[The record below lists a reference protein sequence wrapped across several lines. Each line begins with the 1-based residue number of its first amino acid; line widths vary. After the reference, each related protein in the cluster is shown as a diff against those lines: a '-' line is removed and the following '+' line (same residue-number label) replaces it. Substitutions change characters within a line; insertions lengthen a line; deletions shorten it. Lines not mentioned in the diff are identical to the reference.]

1 MVNVYY
7 DQDADLGVLEGKTVG
22 IIGYGSQGHAH
33 ALNLRDNGQKVMV
46 GLYAGSRSRDT
57 AAAEGLAVADV
68 AEVAAASD
76 VVMVLIPDHVQGE
89 TYRNEI
95 APHMSPGKALMVA
108 HGFSL
113 HYREIVPP
121 DNVDVMMVAPKA
133 PGHRMR
139 ELFTEGVGVPGLL
152 AVHQDATGNAKQ
164 VGLAYA
170 KGVGCTGAGVLETTI
185 KDETESDLFGEQSI
199 LCGGVTAL
207 VNAAFETLV
216 EAGYPQ
222 EIAYFEC
229 LHELKMIVDLMYQ
242 GGHNYM
248 HFSVS
253 DTAEYGSLSRRDR
266 IIDEHVR
273 ENMRTVL
280 REIQDG
286 TFAREWITENH
297 EGRPRF
303 GPYAGRSADRP
314 HRKHRQ
320 GTQGNDALDGPQVR
334 QAPLAPVDPGSQ
346 VAGDVQL
353 VEALRPSQDSPAGG
367 TNMNAEVTCTAVHHR
382 TLVLAGLAAVDCGAL
397 ASLSVS
403 G

>member
-7 DQDADLGVLEGKTVG
+7 DQDADLGALENKSIG

-33 ALNLRDNGQKVMV
+33 ALNLRDNGQNVMV
-46 GLYAGSRSRDT
+46 GLYPGSRSRDV
-57 AAAEGLAVADV
+57 AAGEGLAVADV
-68 AEVAAASD
+68 PEVAAAAD
-76 VVMVLIPDHVQGE
+76 VVMVLIPDHVQGQI
-89 TYRNEI
+89 YREQI
-95 APHMSPGKALMVA
+95 APNLRPGTALMFA
-108 HGFSL
+108 HGFSI
-113 HYREIVPP
+113 HYGEVLPP

-139 ELFTEGVGVPGLL
+139 ELFVEGVGVPSLL
-152 AVHQDATGNAKQ
+152 AVHQDATGNGKSI
-164 VGLAYA
+164 GLAYA
-170 KGVGCTGAGVLETTI
+170 KGIGCTGAGVLETTF

-273 ENMRTVL
+273 ENMRAVL
-280 REIQDG
+280 QEIQDG

-303 GPYAGRSADRP
+303 GPMREAA
-314 HRKHRQ
+314 Q
-320 GTQGNDALDGPQVR
+320 T
-334 QAPLAPVDPGSQ
+334 APIENIGKELRAMMPWMDPK
-346 VAGDVQL
+346 
-353 VEALRPSQDSPAGG
+353 
-367 TNMNAEVTCTAVHHR
+367 
-382 TLVLAGLAAVDCGAL
+382 
-397 ASLSVS
+397 
-403 G
+403 

>member
-7 DQDADLGVLEGKTVG
+7 DQDADLDILSGKTIGMV
-22 IIGYGSQGHAH
+22 GYGSQGHAH
-33 ALNLRDNGQKVMV
+33 ALNLKDNGQKVIV
-46 GLYAGSRSRDT
+46 GLYPGSRSR
-57 AAAEGLAVADV
+57 AVAEEAGLEVADV
-68 AEVAAASD
+68 PEVAKAAD
-76 VVMVLIPDHVQGE
+76 LIMMAVPDHIQGGV
-89 TYRNEI
+89 YRDQI
-95 APHMSPGKALMVA
+95 APNLKPGSAFMVA
-108 HGFSL
+108 HGFSI
-113 HYREIVPP
+113 HYREVVPSP
-121 DNVDVMMVAPKA
+121 EMDVMMVAPKA

-139 ELFTEGVGVPGLL
+139 ELFTDGVGVPGLL

-164 VGLAYA
+164 IGLAYA

-273 ENMRTVL
+273 ENMRAVL
-280 REIQDG
+280 KEIQDG
-286 TFAREWITENH
+286 TFAREWISEND

-303 GPYAGRSADRP
+303 NPM
-314 HRKHRQ
+314 
-320 GTQGNDALDGPQVR
+320 R
-334 QAPLAPVDPGSQ
+334 QAAQTAPIEAIGKELRSMMPWMDPK
-346 VAGDVQL
+346 
-353 VEALRPSQDSPAGG
+353 
-367 TNMNAEVTCTAVHHR
+367 
-382 TLVLAGLAAVDCGAL
+382 
-397 ASLSVS
+397 
-403 G
+403 

>member
-7 DQDADLGVLEGKTVG
+7 DQDADLDILSGKTIGMV
-22 IIGYGSQGHAH
+22 GYGSQGHAH
-33 ALNLRDNGQKVMV
+33 ALNLKDNGQKVIV
-46 GLYAGSRSRDT
+46 GLYPGSRSR
-57 AAAEGLAVADV
+57 AAAEEAGLEVADV
-68 AEVAAASD
+68 PEVAKVAD
-76 VVMVLIPDHVQGE
+76 VIMMAIPDHVQGGV
-89 TYRNEI
+89 YRDQI
-95 APHMSPGKALMVA
+95 APNLKPGSAFMVA
-108 HGFSL
+108 HGFSI
-113 HYREIVPP
+113 HYREVVPSP
-121 DNVDVMMVAPKA
+121 EMDVMMVAPKA

-139 ELFTEGVGVPGLL
+139 ELFTEGVGVPCLL

-164 VGLAYA
+164 IGLAYA

-185 KDETESDLFGEQSI
+185 RDETESDLFGEQSI

-216 EAGYPQ
+216 EAGYPK

-273 ENMRTVL
+273 ENMRVVL

-286 TFAREWITENH
+286 TFAREWISEND

-303 GPYAGRSADRP
+303 NPM
-314 HRKHRQ
+314 
-320 GTQGNDALDGPQVR
+320 R
-334 QAPLAPVDPGSQ
+334 QAAQTAPIESIGKELRAMMPWMDPK
-346 VAGDVQL
+346 
-353 VEALRPSQDSPAGG
+353 
-367 TNMNAEVTCTAVHHR
+367 
-382 TLVLAGLAAVDCGAL
+382 
-397 ASLSVS
+397 
-403 G
+403 

>member
-7 DQDADLGVLEGKTVG
+7 DQDADLDILSGKTIGMV
-22 IIGYGSQGHAH
+22 GYGSQGHAH
-33 ALNLRDNGQKVMV
+33 ALNLKDNGQKVIV
-46 GLYAGSRSRDT
+46 GLYPGSRSR
-57 AAAEGLAVADV
+57 AVAEEAGLEVADV
-68 AEVAAASD
+68 PEVAKAAD
-76 VVMVLIPDHVQGE
+76 VIMMAIPDHIQGGV
-89 TYRNEI
+89 YRDQI
-95 APHMSPGKALMVA
+95 APNLKPGSAFMVA
-108 HGFSL
+108 HGFSI
-113 HYREIVPP
+113 HYREVVPSP
-121 DNVDVMMVAPKA
+121 EMDVMMVAPKA

-139 ELFTEGVGVPGLL
+139 ELFTDGVGVPGLL

-164 VGLAYA
+164 IGLAYA

-273 ENMRTVL
+273 ENMREVL
-280 REIQDG
+280 KEIQDG
-286 TFAREWITENH
+286 TFAREWIAEND

-303 GPYAGRSADRP
+303 VPMREAA
-314 HRKHRQ
+314 Q
-320 GTQGNDALDGPQVR
+320 N
-334 QAPLAPVDPGSQ
+334 APIEGIGKQLRAMMPWMDPK
-346 VAGDVQL
+346 
-353 VEALRPSQDSPAGG
+353 
-367 TNMNAEVTCTAVHHR
+367 
-382 TLVLAGLAAVDCGAL
+382 
-397 ASLSVS
+397 
-403 G
+403 

>member
-7 DQDADLGVLEGKTVG
+7 DKDADLGVLAGKTIG
-22 IIGYGSQGHAH
+22 IVGYGSQGHAH
-33 ALNLRDNGQKVMV
+33 ALNLKDNGQNVKV
-46 GLYAGSRSRDT
+46 GLYQGSRSWGV
-57 AAAEGLAVADV
+57 AEEAGL
-68 AEVAAASD
+68 EVAAVPEVAKAAD
-76 VVMVLIPDHVQGE
+76 VLMVVIPDHVQGGV
-89 TYRNEI
+89 YRDEI
-95 APHMSPGKALMVA
+95 APNLRPGSALMVA
-108 HGFSL
+108 HGFSI
-113 HYREIVPP
+113 HYREVVPP

-139 ELFTEGVGVPGLL
+139 ELFVEGVGVPSLL
-152 AVHQDATGNAKQ
+152 AVHQDATGNAKEI
-164 VGLAYA
+164 GLAYA
-170 KGVGCTGAGVLETTI
+170 KGIGCTGAGVLETTI

-273 ENMRTVL
+273 ENMRGIL
-280 REIQDG
+280 KEIQDG
-286 TFAREWITENH
+286 TFAREWIAEND

-303 GPYAGRSADRP
+303 NPM
-314 HRKHRQ
+314 
-320 GTQGNDALDGPQVR
+320 R
-334 QAPLAPVDPGSQ
+334 QAAQTAPIENIGKELRAMMPWMDPK
-346 VAGDVQL
+346 
-353 VEALRPSQDSPAGG
+353 
-367 TNMNAEVTCTAVHHR
+367 
-382 TLVLAGLAAVDCGAL
+382 
-397 ASLSVS
+397 
-403 G
+403 

>member
-1 MVNVYY
+1 MVNIYY
-7 DQDADLGVLEGKTVG
+7 DHDADLGILAGKTIG
-22 IIGYGSQGHAH
+22 IVGYGSQGHAH
-33 ALNLRDNGQKVMV
+33 ALNLTDNGQKVIV
-46 GLYAGSRSRDT
+46 GLYPGSRSR
-57 AAAEGLAVADV
+57 AVAQEAGLEVADV
-68 AEVAAASD
+68 PDVARAANIL
-76 VVMVLIPDHVQGE
+76 MVLIPDHVQG
-89 TYRNEI
+89 TVYREQI
-95 APHMSPGKALMVA
+95 APNLQPGSSLMFA
-108 HGFSL
+108 HGFSV
-113 HYREIVPP
+113 HFRQVVPP

-139 ELFTEGVGVPGLL
+139 ELFVEGVGVPSLL
-152 AVHQDATGNAKQ
+152 AVHQDATGNGKSI
-164 VGLAYA
+164 GLAYA
-170 KGVGCTGAGVLETTI
+170 KGIGCTGAGVLETTF

-229 LHELKMIVDLMYQ
+229 LHELKMIVDLIYQ

-280 REIQDG
+280 KEIQDG

-303 GPYAGRSADRP
+303 GPMREAA
-314 HRKHRQ
+314 Q
-320 GTQGNDALDGPQVR
+320 T
-334 QAPLAPVDPGSQ
+334 APIENIGKELRAMMPWMDPK
-346 VAGDVQL
+346 
-353 VEALRPSQDSPAGG
+353 
-367 TNMNAEVTCTAVHHR
+367 
-382 TLVLAGLAAVDCGAL
+382 
-397 ASLSVS
+397 
-403 G
+403 

>member
-199 LCGGVTAL
+199 LCV
-207 VNAAFETLV
+207 AA
-216 EAGYPQ
+216 
-222 EIAYFEC
+222 
-229 LHELKMIVDLMYQ
+229 
-242 GGHNYM
+242 
-248 HFSVS
+248 
-253 DTAEYGSLSRRDR
+253 
-266 IIDEHVR
+266 
-273 ENMRTVL
+273 
-280 REIQDG
+280 
-286 TFAREWITENH
+286 
-297 EGRPRF
+297 
-303 GPYAGRSADRP
+303 
-314 HRKHRQ
+314 
-320 GTQGNDALDGPQVR
+320 
-334 QAPLAPVDPGSQ
+334 
-346 VAGDVQL
+346 
-353 VEALRPSQDSPAGG
+353 
-367 TNMNAEVTCTAVHHR
+367 
-382 TLVLAGLAAVDCGAL
+382 
-397 ASLSVS
+397 
-403 G
+403 

>member
-1 MVNVYY
+1 MVDVYY
-7 DQDADLGVLEGKTVG
+7 DKDADLSVISEKTIG
-22 IIGYGSQGHAH
+22 IVGYGSQGHAH
-33 ALNLRDNGQKVMV
+33 ALNLKDNGQNVVV
-46 GLYAGSRSRDT
+46 GLYPESRSRIT
-57 AAAEGLAVADV
+57 AQEAGLEVADV
-68 AEVAAASD
+68 PEVAERAD
-76 VVMVLIPDHVQGE
+76 ILMMVIPDHIQGGV
-89 TYRNEI
+89 YRDQI
-95 APHMSPGKALMVA
+95 APNLKPGSAFMVA
-108 HGFSL
+108 HGFSI
-113 HYREIVPP
+113 HYREIVPAG
-121 DNVDVMMVAPKA
+121 DMDVMMVAPKA

-139 ELFTEGVGVPGLL
+139 ELFEQGVGVPSLL

-164 VGLAYA
+164 IGLAYA
-170 KGVGCTGAGVLETTI
+170 KGIGSTGAGVLETTI

-253 DTAEYGSLSRRDR
+253 DTAEYGSLSRRSR

-280 REIQDG
+280 KEIQDG
-286 TFAREWITENH
+286 TFAREWIAEND

-303 GPYAGRSADRP
+303 NPMREEAQNAPIENIGKELRSMMP
-314 HRKHRQ
+314 W
-320 GTQGNDALDGPQVR
+320 LDPR
-334 QAPLAPVDPGSQ
+334 
-346 VAGDVQL
+346 
-353 VEALRPSQDSPAGG
+353 
-367 TNMNAEVTCTAVHHR
+367 
-382 TLVLAGLAAVDCGAL
+382 
-397 ASLSVS
+397 
-403 G
+403 